1 MYYRKKDG
9 ELQYYNPST
18 SSWEKSLWKSLDE
31 GVEKGHAES
40 HGTIEPAEEA
50 VAKNPNTPPVP
61 NTDNTPGVLNPE
73 VNLDAADPK
82 IDAVESA
89 DGRKVE
95 LGIEHANS
103 SEMVTFYKPE
113 ELKLEPV
120 SNSDGTISVKDSLG
134 NVYNIKPDDLA
145 MAADGQIEPDN
156 TSFAM
161 DMGSL
166 LGAGYTVTRNE
177 AGEIVIEKADT

>member
-1 MYYRKKDG
+1 
-9 ELQYYNPST
+9 
-18 SSWEKSLWKSLDE
+18 
-31 GVEKGHAES
+31 
-40 HGTIEPAEEA
+40 
-50 VAKNPNTPPVP
+50 
-61 NTDNTPGVLNPE
+61 
-73 VNLDAADPK
+73 
-82 IDAVESA
+82 
-89 DGRKVE
+89 
-95 LGIEHANS
+95 
-103 SEMVTFYKPE
+103 MVTFYKPE